1 MWTNKQSG
9 SDKTNRRMKAK
20 ITLPSLKRLI
30 SPGIRHK
37 IVLHV
42 NEQSPRILRGK
53 ADETGAHWTIA
64 KLTPWSLDSGIQLS
78 VGWAK
83 GKCTFQN
90 AKILVGERSPLQKTG
105 LIRRIKFPLCVIL
118 ALLCQRLPS
127 VSGTG
132 RLATFCLIFY
142 LQIYFSWSS
151 PSQQMIISCIY
162 Q

>member
-9 SDKTNRRMKAK
+9 SDKTDGWKQRV
-20 ITLPSLKRLI
+20 TLPSLKRLI

-37 IVLHV
+37 MVLHI

-53 ADETGAHWTIA
+53 ADETGTHWTIA

-78 VGWAK
+78 VRWAK

-90 AKILVGERSPLQKTG
+90 AKILVDERSPLQKTG
-105 LIRRIKFPLCVIL
+105 LIRWIKFPLCVIL
-118 ALLCQRLPS
+118 ALLHQRLPN

-132 RLATFCLIFY
+132 RLATLWFFY

-151 PSQQMIISCIY
+151 PSQ
-162 Q
+162 